1 MNDRPRDGQVRGPSP
16 GLCEACIHMQRVTS
30 ARGSTF
36 YLCRLSVAD
45 ARFPRYPP
53 IPVVEC
59 AGFERD
65 GDGGG
70 QLR

>member
-1 MNDRPRDGQVRGPSP
+1 
-16 GLCEACIHMQRVTS
+16 MQRVTS

-36 YLCRLSVAD
+36 YLCRLSFAD

-53 IPVVEC
+53 IPVLAC

-65 GDGGG
+65 GD
-70 QLR
+70 Q